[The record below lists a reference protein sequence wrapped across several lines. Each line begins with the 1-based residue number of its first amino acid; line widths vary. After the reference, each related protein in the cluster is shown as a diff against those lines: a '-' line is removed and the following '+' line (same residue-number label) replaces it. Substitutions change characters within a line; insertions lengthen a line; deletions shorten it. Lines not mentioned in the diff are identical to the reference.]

1 MKNKTILTP
10 FLLAAT
16 LLQTAAKTALQMG
29 DTNAATVLQSNATIL
44 QGGED
49 LSEAE
54 KKKTRMVS
62 KTILQ

>member
-1 MKNKTILTP
+1 
-10 FLLAAT
+10 
-16 LLQTAAKTALQMG
+16 MG